1 MLNYQIKKTIGS
13 YIAAMGGVDA
23 IIFTGGIGEHDAES
37 RAKICHHMDWLGIRV
52 DTDKNNNA
60 HNQHKDVVEITA
72 WGARVRTLVI
82 ETNEELMIARDT
94 KEVVEDAEK

>member
-23 IIFTGGIGEHDAES
+23 IVFTGGIGEHDAAA
-37 RAKICHHMDWLGIRV
+37 RAKICHHMDWLGIRI
-52 DTDKNNNA
+52 DTDKTRDA
-60 HNQHKDVVEITA
+60 HKQKKDVVAVTA
-72 WGARVRTLVI
+72 WGARVRTLII

-94 KEVVEDAEK
+94 KEVLEK